1 MNKVLLTGAS
11 GFVGGF
17 IVEAL
22 LDKGFETYAAV
33 RKSSSRK
40 YLQDPR
46 IKFIE
51 IDFEEE
57 DDLRAKL
64 VKHQFDYYI
73 LNAGVTKAKDE
84 ATYFKVNS
92 GYTRKFCKIL
102 MEEQL
107 IPKKLIYISSI
118 AAYGPAD
125 FQAEDILTNQSTP
138 HPVTKYGRSKLQA
151 EQFLETFPQIP
162 KIIFRPTVVYG
173 PREYDML
180 EMYKTINK
188 GFEITVG
195 KEEQLL
201 TFIYVEDLASLVA
214 DALESQ
220 VINNSY
226 FVSDG
231 SLYKTSTLND
241 ILKDLLDKKTIK
253 FSIPV
258 PLLKVLAF
266 FSEKSAAITGKFP
279 ILNVDKVNELIPKSW
294 NCDSTPL
301 QKDFNFA
308 PLYNLEKGME
318 KTVKWCKAESLL

>member
-1 MNKVLLTGAS
+1 MRKVLITGSS

-17 IVEAL
+17 AVAEL
-22 LDKGFETYAAV
+22 LTQGYNVYAAV
-33 RKSSSRK
+33 RKSSSKK
-40 YLQDPR
+40 YLTDSR
-46 IKFIE
+46 INFIE
-51 IDFEEE
+51 IDFENE
-57 DDLRAKL
+57 DDLRVKL
-64 VKHQFDYYI
+64 VEHHFDYII

-102 MEEQL
+102 IEESV
-107 IPKKLIYISSI
+107 IPKKLVYISSI

-125 FQAEDILTNQSTP
+125 FQPEQVLTESSTP

-151 EQFLETFPQIP
+151 EQFLNNFTQIP
-162 KIIFRPTVVYG
+162 KIILRPTVVYG
-173 PREYDML
+173 PREFDML

-195 KEEQLL
+195 KENQLL
-201 TFIYVEDLASLVA
+201 TFIYVEDLAKIMVDVLKTDIV
-214 DALESQ
+214 
-220 VINNSY
+220 NRSY

-231 SLYKTSTLND
+231 ELYTTKTLNN
-241 ILKDLLDKKTIK
+241 IVKTLLNKKTIK

-258 PLLKVLAF
+258 GLLKVLALI
-266 FSEKSAAITGKFP
+266 SEKTSMVTGKFP

-308 PLYNLEKGME
+308 PLYQLEAGLEKAI
-318 KTVKWCKAESLL
+318 KWYKAESLL